1 MGGALLSISLK
12 IKNPKVNRDVEA
24 FLEGKIKRSLNRSSS
39 WISDEPYHFA
49 VRLQADAVQQVSKY
63 VAMLRRVGKGLGVF
77 HFDQY
82 LAEQVA
88 AAAA

>member
-1 MGGALLSISLK
+1 M
-12 IKNPKVNRDVEA
+12 
-24 FLEGKIKRSLNRSSS
+24 KRSLNRSSS
-39 WISDEPYHFA
+39 WIFDERCYLA
-49 VRLQADAVQQVSKY
+49 VCWQADAVQQVSKY